1 MSELID
7 KAAEAIRSADAL
19 LFTAGAGMG
28 VDSGLPDFRGNDGFW
43 NAYPPYRHLGLS
55 FSQLANPEWFYRD
68 PHLAWGFYGHRL
80 NLYRATLPH
89 AGFAILKKWANDMP
103 GGARIFTSNVDG
115 HFQKA
120 GFAEEF
126 LTEVHGSIHHL
137 QCTRHCGD
145 IWSAAGV
152 NVRVDPET
160 FRATGD
166 LPRCP
171 CGALARPNILMFGDG
186 GWLSTRTMQQEDA
199 FEQWRAGVRNKSL
212 VVIECGAGTAIPTI
226 RYISESMVAK
236 KRGILIRINIREPH
250 VPAGHLGIPLG
261 ALAALSAIDALL

>member
-1 MSELID
+1 MSELIE

-43 NAYPPYRHLGLS
+43 NAYPAYRHLGLS
-55 FSQLANPEWFYRD
+55 FSQLANPEWFDRD
-68 PHLAWGFYGHRL
+68 PPFAWGFYGHRL
-80 NLYRATLPH
+80 NLYRAAAPH
-89 AGFAILKKWANDMP
+89 AGFAILKKWAQRIP
-103 GGARIFTSNVDG
+103 ARIFTSNVDG

-145 IWSAAGV
+145 IWSAVGV
-152 NVRVDPET
+152 NIRVDPET

-166 LPRCP
+166 LP
-171 CGALARPNILMFGDG
+171 ALAPVLPSARPNILMFGDG
-186 GWLSTRTMQQEDA
+186 GWLSTPHGCSKEDA
-199 FEQWRAGVRNKSL
+199 FEQWRAGVLATNLSSSSNAAPVLPFPPSATSPNPWSPKNAAPSF
-212 VVIECGAGTAIPTI
+212 ASTSANPTCPPATSASPWA
-226 RYISESMVAK
+226 RLPPSPLSM
-236 KRGILIRINIREPH
+236 P
-250 VPAGHLGIPLG
+250 
-261 ALAALSAIDALL
+261 

>member
-1 MSELID
+1 MSELIK
-7 KAAEAIRSADAL
+7 KAAEAICHADAL
-19 LFTAGAGMG
+19 LFSAGAGMG

-43 NAYPPYRHLGLS
+43 NAYPPYRRLGLS
-55 FSQLANPEWFYRD
+55 FSQLANPEWFNRD
-68 PHLAWGFYGHRL
+68 PHFAWGFYGHRL
-80 NLYRATLPH
+80 NLYRATTPH
-89 AGFAILKKWANDMP
+89 AGFAILKKWAARIP
-103 GGARIFTSNVDG
+103 ARIFTSNVDG

-120 GFAEEF
+120 GFHEEL
-126 LTEVHGSIHHL
+126 LTEIHGSIHHL
-137 QCTRHCGD
+137 QCTRHCGE
-145 IWSAAGV
+145 IWSAAGATV
-152 NVRVDPET
+152 HIDPET

-186 GWLSTRTMQQEDA
+186 AWLSTRTMQQEHA
-199 FEQWRAGVRNKSL
+199 FDEWRAWVHNKSL

-236 KRGILIRINIREPH
+236 KRGTLVRINIREPQ
-250 VPAGHLGIPLG
+250 VPAGHIDIPMG